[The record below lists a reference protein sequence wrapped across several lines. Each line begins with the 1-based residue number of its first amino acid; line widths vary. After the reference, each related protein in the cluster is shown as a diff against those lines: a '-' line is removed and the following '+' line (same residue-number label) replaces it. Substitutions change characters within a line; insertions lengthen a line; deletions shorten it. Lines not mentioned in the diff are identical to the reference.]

1 MLFSKRMYVKYL
13 SDFCQ
18 SFLLK
23 PQNIHISLKALQFS
37 FEAGNVH
44 LRITSHSTC
53 WTRTYV
59 RTGIYSHKNSCKK
72 HLQSN
77 VRTTWGYDISKLFFE
92 KLEFRRLGGMKG
104 CAQVWS
110 SCNQLKVNLL
120 HCPWKD
126 QFMRVMHFIWKQEDV
141 EYVQLVDFL
150 NLSDK
155 YFLPL
160 S

>member
-1 MLFSKRMYVKYL
+1 M
-13 SDFCQ
+13 
-18 SFLLK
+18 
-23 PQNIHISLKALQFS
+23 QFS

-44 LRITSHSTC
+44 LSITSHSTC

-59 RTGIYSHKNSCKK
+59 RTGIYLHKNSYNEHSESSVQTGRRYLKVV
-72 HLQSN
+72 SE
-77 VRTTWGYDISKLFFE
+77 R
-92 KLEFRRLGGMKG
+92 LEFRRLGGMKA

-120 HCPWKD
+120 QCPWKD

-141 EYVQLVDFL
+141 EYAQLVDFL

-160 S
+160 FLNVIARVSGSFQGAPMSSCGLILR